1 MRNRGHVSVVAGGQW
16 GDEGKGKIV
25 AYLAVQDE
33 PEIIARAGVGPNAG
47 HTVRVNGEDYGLRQ
61 IPCGFPHE
69 EAELAI
75 GPGVLVNPEVLLDEV
90 ERLSRFRVDDR
101 LVVDEKCAIIESKH
115 IEAERASKHLSDE
128 IDTTGTGCGP
138 ANADRALR
146 KAKLA
151 RDVAELSEF
160 LGDVPGLVN
169 EAIDAGENVLIE
181 GTQGFGLSLYHG
193 IDYPYV
199 TSKDTTASAFASDVG
214 VGPTRVD
221 DVYVVFKAY
230 ATRVGEGPF
239 PTELSREEVVE
250 KFGEEIL
257 EVERGT
263 VTGRPRRIGEF
274 DFEMAKRACTINGAT
289 QVAITCI
296 DRRFPDAAEAET
308 WHELPTEA
316 KKFIEK
322 VEEAVGVPVTVV
334 STGPE
339 LEHTVDLR

>member
-1 MRNRGHVSVVAGGQW
+1 M
-16 GDEGKGKIV
+16 V

-33 PEIIARAGVGPNAG
+33 PSVVARAGVGPNAG
-47 HTVRVNGEDYGLRQ
+47 HTVRVNGEEYGLRQ
-61 IPCGFPHE
+61 VPCGFPYE
-69 EAELAI
+69 DAELAI

-90 ERLSRFRVDDR
+90 ERLSRFRVGER
-101 LVVDEKCAIIESKH
+101 LTVDERCAIIERKH
-115 IEAERASKHLSDE
+115 IEEERRSRHLSDE

-151 RDVAELSEF
+151 RDVEELEEF
-160 LGDVPGLVN
+160 LGDVPCLVN
-169 EAIDAGENVLIE
+169 GSVNEGEDVLVE

-214 VGPTRVD
+214 IGPTRVD
-221 DVYVVFKAY
+221 EVYVVFKAY

-239 PTELSREEVVE
+239 PTELSREEVIE
-250 KFGEEIL
+250 RFGEEIL

-274 DFEMAKRACTINGAT
+274 DFKMAKRACVINGAT
-289 QVAITCI
+289 QVVLTCI

-308 WHELPTEA
+308 WGELPGEA
-316 KKFIEK
+316 KRFVEK
-322 VEEAVGVPVTVV
+322 VEEAVGVPVTLI

-339 LEHTVDLR
+339 LDHMVDLR

>member
-1 MRNRGHVSVVAGGQW
+1 MRV
-16 GDEGKGKIV
+16 DGK
-25 AYLAVQDE
+25 E
-33 PEIIARAGVGPNAG
+33 
-47 HTVRVNGEDYGLRQ
+47 YGLRQ
-61 IPCGFPHE
+61 IPCGFPYE
-69 EAELAI
+69 DAQLAI

-90 ERLSRFRVDDR
+90 DRLSEFRVKER
-101 LVVDEKCAIIESKH
+101 LVVDERCAIIEEKH
-115 IEAERASKHLSDE
+115 IEAELKSKHLSDE
-128 IDTTGTGCGP
+128 IDTTKTGCGP

-151 RDVAELSEF
+151 RDVDELEEF

-169 EAIDAGENVLIE
+169 ECVDEGEDVLVE

-193 IDYPYV
+193 IEYPYV
-199 TSKDTTASAFASDVG
+199 TSKDTTASAFAADVG
-214 VGPTRVD
+214 IGPTRVD
-221 DVYVVFKAY
+221 EVYVVFKAY

-250 KFGEEIL
+250 KFGEELL

-274 DFEMAKRACTINGAT
+274 DFEMARRACVINGAT

-308 WHELPTEA
+308 WGELPREA
-316 KKFIEK
+316 KKFVEK
-322 VEEAVGVPVTVV
+322 VEEAVGVPVTLI